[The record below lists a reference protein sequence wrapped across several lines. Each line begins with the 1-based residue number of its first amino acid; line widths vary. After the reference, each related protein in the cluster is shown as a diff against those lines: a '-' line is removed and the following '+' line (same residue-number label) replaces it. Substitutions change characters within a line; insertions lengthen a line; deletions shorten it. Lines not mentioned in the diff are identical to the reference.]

1 MDRASGDRA
10 PRPRV
15 TAVSRRRPRV
25 AVLDDEPDFVDL
37 MEEVLG
43 DEGYRCI
50 RMPLADPIEA
60 LAAARADVA
69 VVDLR
74 GVIAG
79 GGGIG
84 VLELVRA
91 DPRMATLPLLICS
104 ADVLQLREL
113 AGQLTRLPHV
123 ALLEKPFR
131 IEALTG
137 VLARLLAGASHI
149 PAVGGRADPNVAATL
164 EAWLGRLGRSLRWAA
179 VDAWVPDQR
188 PGMLRCAA
196 AWVAAAQLE
205 PFAQVSRRTRL
216 PAGAGVPGRVW
227 VSGRATWIEDL
238 LGDLNFPRLLAA
250 RKVRLVSAAA
260 VPVMD
265 GDEVVGVVAGYDTR
279 LRRGDS
285 RSLDRLRQAVVDAA
299 PMFRAASG
307 A

>member
-1 MDRASGDRA
+1 M
-10 PRPRV
+10 
-15 TAVSRRRPRV
+15 SRRRPRV

-50 RMPLADPIEA
+50 RTPLADPIEA

-69 VVDLR
+69 IVDLR
-74 GVIAG
+74 GVIADG
-79 GGGIG
+79 GGTG
-84 VLELVRA
+84 VVELLRA
-91 DPRMATLPLLICS
+91 DARLATLPVLICS
-104 ADVLQLREL
+104 ADVVELREL

-137 VLARLLAGASHI
+137 VLARLLAGSSHI
-149 PAVGGRADPNVAATL
+149 PALGRRADPNVAATL

-179 VDAWVPDQR
+179 LDAWVADQR

-238 LGDLNFPRLLAA
+238 LGDLNFPRLPAA
-250 RKVRLVSAAA
+250 RRVRLVSAAA

-265 GDEVVGVVAGYDTR
+265 GYEVVGVVAGYDTR
-279 LRRGDS
+279 LRRGDP
-285 RSLDRLRQAVVDAA
+285 RSLDRLRQAVADAA
-299 PMFRAASG
+299 PMFRTASG
-307 A
+307 S

>member
-1 MDRASGDRA
+1 
-10 PRPRV
+10 
-15 TAVSRRRPRV
+15 
-25 AVLDDEPDFVDL
+25 

-50 RMPLADPIEA
+50 RAPLADPVEA

-69 VVDLR
+69 MVDLR
-74 GVIAG
+74 GVIG
-79 GGGIG
+79 GDGIG
-84 VLELVRA
+84 VLERVRA
-91 DPRMATLPLLICS
+91 DARLATLPLLICS
-104 ADVLQLREL
+104 ADVQQLREL

-137 VLARLLAGASHI
+137 VLARLLAGSPHI
-149 PAVGGRADPNVAATL
+149 PAAGGRADPNVAATL
-164 EAWLGRLGRSLRWAA
+164 EAWLGRLGRSLRWAV

-205 PFAQVSRRTRL
+205 PFAQISRRTRL

-227 VSGRATWIEDL
+227 VSSRATWIEDL
-238 LGDLNFPRLLAA
+238 LGDLNFPRLPAA
-250 RKVRLVSAAA
+250 RRVRLVSAAA

-265 GDEVVGVVAGYDTR
+265 GDEVVGVVVGYDTR
-279 LRRGDS
+279 LRRGDP
-285 RSLDRLRQAVVDAA
+285 RSLDRLRHAVIDAA
-299 PMFRAASG
+299 PMLRAASG
-307 A
+307 GVKNVE

>member
-1 MDRASGDRA
+1 
-10 PRPRV
+10 
-15 TAVSRRRPRV
+15 
-25 AVLDDEPDFVDL
+25 

-79 GGGIG
+79 GGGIR

-137 VLARLLAGASHI
+137 VLARLLAGSSHI
-149 PAVGGRADPNVAATL
+149 PPAGGRADPNVAATL
-164 EAWLGRLGRSLRWAA
+164 EAWLGRLGRSLRWAV

-238 LGDLNFPRLLAA
+238 LGDLNFPRLPAA

>member
-1 MDRASGDRA
+1 VERASGDRA

-15 TAVSRRRPRV
+15 TVVSRRRRRV
-25 AVLDDEPDFVDL
+25 AVLDDEPEFVDL

-50 RMPLADPIEA
+50 RTPLAEPIEA

-69 VVDLR
+69 IVDLR
-74 GVIAG
+74 GVIG
-79 GGGIG
+79 EGGIG
-84 VLELVRA
+84 ILERVRA
-91 DPRMATLPLLICS
+91 DARLATLPLLICS
-104 ADVLQLREL
+104 ADVQQLREL

-131 IEALTG
+131 LEALTG
-137 VLARLLAGASHI
+137 VLARLLAGSSHI
-149 PAVGGRADPNVAATL
+149 PAAGGRADPNVAATL

-179 VDAWVPDQR
+179 LDAWVPDQR
-188 PGMLRCAA
+188 PGMIRCAA

-238 LGDLNFPRLLAA
+238 LGDLNFPRLPAA
-250 RKVRLVSAAA
+250 RRVRLVSAAA

-279 LRRGDS
+279 LRRGDP